1 MQFTLTFE
9 GNLAADS
16 ELRITES
23 GKAICKFRVGHK
35 TRRRNPAGE
44 WVNGKTM
51 WVTVTAW
58 ETLAE
63 RVAELFKGDTVIID
77 ARDDLNAW
85 AYLNQEHNTPAA
97 QFQVTAVNVSLSLRF
112 NGATSPR
119 SHRRQ
124 RRRPLDRRRRH
135 RDPRTRTRRPTR
147 HPTAWRGRSPH
158 RPAPHP
164 RRLVIAAQRPSP
176 LAPRSAETIEGRRR
190 A

>member
-9 GNLAADS
+9 GNLAADP

-23 GKAICKFRVGHK
+23 GKAVCKFRVGRN

-44 WVNGKTM
+44 WVNGNTM

-63 RVAELFKGDTVIID
+63 RVAELSKGDTVID

-97 QFQVTAVNVSLSLRF
+97 QIQVTAANVSLSLRF
-112 NGATSPR
+112 NGVTNTPAPTATSV
-119 SHRRQ
+119 
-124 RRRPLDRRRRH
+124 D
-135 RDPRTRTRRPTR
+135 DPWIGTDATATRELE
-147 HPTAWRGRSPH
+147 
-158 RPAPHP
+158 PA
-164 RRLVIAAQRPSP
+164 A
-176 LAPRSAETIEGRRR
+176 
-190 A
+190 